1 MINRTL
7 AMVKPFALSL
17 FAVAFIALAQ
27 GEARADEVFI
37 AGFTNGCFGAACAP
51 GASATSGGLTYSN
64 STFSGTTANGF
75 RALGG
80 NANPGSNFNN
90 LGSVSLSTAPQ
101 SYNSQF
107 TLQVTFTA
115 PQGIAGS
122 NQATFTALITG
133 TVRSDN
139 TGGVFIDFNNTPI
152 TFTFSDTNCEPNPEA
167 QPPSAGQTT
176 CGNGS
181 FNFSVNDI
189 SIDPGQTV
197 SLTGQITG
205 AQQTTVPEPMTM
217 VLFGTGLSGI
227 AAAARRRRNRNA
239 QK

>member
-1 MINRTL
+1 MSKPMAVLKPL
-7 AMVKPFALSL
+7 ALTIALCAL
-17 FAVAFIALAQ
+17 FAVTQ
-27 GEARADEVFI
+27 KQARADEVYI

-51 GASATSGGLTYSN
+51 GATATITGLTFSN

-90 LGSVSLSTAPQ
+90 LGSISLSTAPNT
-101 SYNSQF
+101 YNTPF

-115 PQGIAGS
+115 PQGINGS
-122 NQATFTALITG
+122 NTTTFTATITG

-139 TGGVFIDFNNTPI
+139 TGGVFIDFNNTPQL
-152 TFTFSDTNCEPNPEA
+152 FTFSDTNCEPNPEA

-181 FNFSVNDI
+181 FFFSINDT

-205 AQQTTVPEPMTM
+205 AQQSTVPEPTTM
-217 VLFGTGLSGI
+217 LLLGTGLAGV
-227 AAAARRRRNRNA
+227 AAKVRRRRKA
-239 QK
+239 